1 MKILQKIKSFITAKP
16 YTEEVKVYDGNN
28 LPDEIVDELNQ
39 PID

>member
-1 MKILQKIKSFITAKP
+1 MKIIQKIKSFIISKP